1 MLAAKQQ
8 QQPHPPSRAAAAAVA
23 DAVDRAVSRKSAT
36 PAAITAAAK
45 YPRTP
50 VRDLAAYAPVAP
62 TSTPAAAAGAAAP
75 KTGVAVGTVVGG
87 KWRVARTLGQGA
99 FGQTFAANELTT
111 GRAVAIKIETT
122 PAAPATATAPAKSY
136 LQFETAIL
144 RRLQGCPHVS
154 QLVGSGMVPGPPGGS
169 ESSGADAGMQ
179 HYMVMSLHGE
189 NLSELRKRMPGH
201 RFTPETTAMLA
212 RQMISAIRYMHKI
225 GYLHRDIKASN
236 FVMGTEQLPDHHGVP
251 RARCYLI
258 DFGLARRFLT
268 SDGQIRPPRSSAGFR
283 GTARYASLNAHENK
297 ELARRDDLWSVLYL
311 LVEFLTG
318 ALPWRREKDRHAV
331 YQQKKRI
338 PLAHLLVGTP
348 KWLHDLAAHISSL
361 EFTAEPDYAK
371 LMTILDTVTAP
382 NRHVLYDWEKSPAD
396 LARDLGNAARTL
408 PPALADA
415 SIGIALA
422 QAALAPP
429 TPPPAARAEP
439 TKDHAAHVATL
450 HQLLDGIARIEAAQ
464 IDRWVQQMAEARG
477 DAGTYRTLAE
487 HVRDLLNAGRAP
499 RDVVRHVLG
508 GKATPRVIDAAD
520 RIDQVRAEARNMRV
534 RIRAAAAAGTD
545 PREATGCG
553 AAPVTIERA
562 TTPAALDAE
571 HSGQPTPATLPRAGA
586 AASVASVA
594 SVSSTTSPRML
605 GRLRKWLGGIRGKS
619 TAAGTTATAPSTTTT
634 TVPTVVRRRMTPA
647 VVHADS
653 KWDAPSEQMPPVT
666 MHHRAVPAAAPA
678 TFPRVA
684 GVKPAGGLL
693 AKLIPR
699 GGKKGTGMRRARAGS
714 AASAAAA
721 SSSAAPL
728 M

>member
-8 QQPHPPSRAAAAAVA
+8 QPPHPPPAPLRAA
-23 DAVDRAVSRKSAT
+23 DAVDRVVSRKSAT

-45 YPRTP
+45 YPHTP

-62 TSTPAAAAGAAAP
+62 TSTPATTAASAP

-87 KWRVARTLGQGA
+87 KWRVTRTLGQGA
-99 FGQTFAANELTT
+99 FGQTFAADELAT

-154 QLVGSGMVPGPPGGS
+154 QLVGSGMVPGPPGAEG
-169 ESSGADAGMQ
+169 DASREMQ

-236 FVMGTEQLPDHHGVP
+236 FVMGTEKVPDHHGVP

-348 KWLHDLAAHISSL
+348 KWLHDLAAHIQAL

-371 LMTILDTVTAP
+371 LMAILDTVTAP
-382 NRHVLYDWEKSPAD
+382 NRHVLYDWEKPPAD
-396 LARDLGNAARTL
+396 LARDLGNAARAL

-429 TPPPAARAEP
+429 TPPPAARAVP
-439 TKDHAAHVATL
+439 AVKDHAAHVATL

-464 IDRWVQQMAEARG
+464 IDRWAQQMAEARG
-477 DAGTYRTLAE
+477 DVGMHRTLAE
-487 HVRDLLNAGRAP
+487 HVRDLLDAGRAP

-508 GKATPRVIDAAD
+508 GKATPRVLDAAD
-520 RIDQVRAEARNMRV
+520 RIDQVRAEARSMRA
-534 RIRAAAAAGTD
+534 RIRAAAAAGAD
-545 PREATGCG
+545 PREATGCAG
-553 AAPVTIERA
+553 TPVTIERA
-562 TTPAALDAE
+562 ATPVAAAFDAE
-571 HSGQPTPATLPRAGA
+571 HSGKHTPATLPRA
-586 AASVASVA
+586 AASVVSVA
-594 SVSSTTSPRML
+594 SASSTTSPRML

-619 TAAGTTATAPSTTTT
+619 TANGTTATATTTT
-634 TVPTVVRRRMTPA
+634 TVPTAVRRRMTPAA

-653 KWDAPSEQMPPVT
+653 KWDAPSEQLPVT
-666 MHHRAVPAAAPA
+666 THHRAVPAAAPA

-693 AKLIPR
+693 SKLIPR
-699 GGKKGTGMRRARAGS
+699 GGKKNGAMGRRARAGS
-714 AASAAAA
+714 SASAAAA

-728 M
+728 V